1 MNEAERFL
9 RERLARKQA
18 AQSTAPGSAHRS
30 TGARPVYADEPP
42 PWKGQG
48 RPPFPE
54 DSARPAGGP
63 QRMATFRE
71 AWVGFWTQWT
81 HHGRASRAEFWWIT
95 LFNMGLGYAMTFA
108 YPFVWELEPNAADIL
123 SLFTG
128 LYTLAAFGPS
138 IGVQIRR
145 LHDAGFS
152 GWWWWLFFFPFF
164 GWLFLLILYTLPST
178 PTPNRYGPVP
188 WRT

>member
-1 MNEAERFL
+1 MTSSENMIKLASMLVNYSCSVKPKEKVLIEARDIPNDFL
-9 RERLARKQA
+9 EILIEE
-18 AQSTAPGSAHRS
+18 
-30 TGARPVYADEPP
+30 V
-42 PWKGQG
+42 WK
-48 RPPFPE
+48 
-54 DSARPAGGP
+54 AG
-63 QRMATFRE
+63 
-71 AWVGFWTQWT
+71 
-81 HHGRASRAEFWWIT
+81 
-95 LFNMGLGYAMTFA
+95 A

-178 PTPNRYGPVP
+178 PTPNR
-188 WRT
+188 